1 MKIPD
6 PKNPAA
12 RRKKLY
18 GLLGD
23 LPERKR
29 PVSARLIST
38 TEHECY
44 ILESLVLDLN
54 GIEEVPAFF
63 VKPKGV
69 HGRRPTLL
77 YNHAHGG
84 DYILGK
90 NELIHGRAALQS
102 PPYAEALAR
111 EGWNGLCIDHWCFGE
126 RRGKTES
133 ETFKEMLWNGQ
144 VLWGMMVYDS
154 LRAVDYLATRTD
166 VDMRQLGT
174 TGISMGSTLAWWL
187 AALDA
192 RIKLCVD
199 LCCLTDFHAL
209 IEHRGLD
216 RHGIYYYVPGLLKHF
231 STADINALIA
241 PRPHLSLAGI
251 YDQLTPPDGLAVVDA
266 ALKEVYAK
274 AGAPENWR
282 LITCRTGHMETAA
295 MRREVFDFFR
305 AGFSK

>member
-1 MKIPD
+1 MKFPD
-6 PKNPAA
+6 PKNTAS
-12 RRKKLY
+12 RRRKLY

-23 LPERKR
+23 LPDQKR

-38 TEHECY
+38 TEHEWY
-44 ILESLVLDLN
+44 ILENLVLDLN
-54 GIEEVPAFF
+54 GIEEVPALF
-63 VKPKGV
+63 VKSKSV
-69 HGRRPTLL
+69 DGRRPTVI

-90 NELIHGRAALQS
+90 NELIQGRPALQS

-126 RRGKTES
+126 RRGKAES

-154 LRAVDYLATRTD
+154 LRAVDYLAMRTD
-166 VDMRQLGT
+166 VDMRRLGT
-174 TGISMGSTLAWWL
+174 TGISMGSTMAWWL
-187 AALDA
+187 AALDT
-192 RIKLCVD
+192 RIKICVD

-209 IEHRGLD
+209 IEQRGLD
-216 RHGIYYYVPGLLKHF
+216 LHGIYYYVPGLLKHF

-274 AGAPENWR
+274 AGVPENWR
-282 LITCRTGHMETAA
+282 LITCRSGHMETTA

-305 AGFSK
+305 TGF